1 MLYKKPK
8 IFTWCDTP
16 TVPTGFGVVAKNLLR
31 DLHKKYDLEILGINY
46 HGDTRYD
53 TNKWFIYPAMQYPD
67 VLGFKKMEKLLK
79 ENQPDIVFLFQD
91 IFHINDAWAKI
102 KEHAPKAK
110 VVIYFPIDGTPVNI
124 SWEKPLIEAD
134 AVITY
139 TQFAKDAIL
148 DTFPHLK
155 NREIHTLDHGID
167 TEIFKPLGSKEIR
180 NARKEA
186 GWENKFVMLNV
197 NRFQPRK
204 LIPLT
209 LRAGALFSKGY
220 KKCDCGNWYWKER
233 SKCDLNG
240 CGPEHVIE
248 TVEGRPDTLLYLH
261 MVPQEQG
268 MGPGHA
274 NSLQA
279 HAYNAGYRDMDL
291 QGPNQSLQINAV
303 DIYKNPFPESVL
315 NRIYNSANVNI
326 STTIGEGF
334 GFSLAES
341 AASGT
346 ISIAPRNSAIP
357 EVLGDTGH
365 MVSNV
370 AQFNMAMDNAHVRP
384 IPSIPEIIEAL
395 EIEYQAWIANKKQ
408 PVKSQYA
415 IERVEKVFNWE
426 DKRQF
431 IEKIFEEVLSTPD
444 QLEGGNFVL
453 EQPTSETVEE
463 EPE

>member
-1 MLYKKPK
+1 MLYEKPK

-31 DLHKKYDLEILGINY
+31 DLHLKYDLEILGINY

-67 VLGFKKMEKLLK
+67 VLGFKKMVKLLPEVK
-79 ENQPDIVFLFQD
+79 PDIIFLFQD
-91 IFHINDAWAKI
+91 IFHINDAWDKI

-155 NREIHTLDHGID
+155 SREIHTLDHGID
-167 TEIFKPLGSKEIR
+167 TEVFKPLSSKEIR

-186 GWENKFVMLNV
+186 GWDNKFVMLNV

-220 KKCDCGNWYWKER
+220 KKCDCGNWYWKDR
-233 SKCDLNG
+233 DKCDLNG
-240 CGPEHVIE
+240 CGPEHVTE

-303 DIYKNPFPESVL
+303 DIYKNPFPEEVL

-370 AQFNMAMDNAHVRP
+370 AHFNMAMDNGHVRP
-384 IPSIPEIIEAL
+384 IPSIPEMIEAL
-395 EIEYQAWIANKKQ
+395 EIEYDAWIANKKQ
-408 PVKSQYA
+408 PVKSQVA
-415 IERVEKVFNWE
+415 IERVKKVFDWE

-431 IEKIFEEVLSTPD
+431 IEGIFEDVLSTPD

-453 EQPTSETVEE
+453 ESTSEKVEE

>member
-8 IFTWCDTP
+8 IFAWCDTP
-16 TVPTGFGVVAKNLLR
+16 TVPTGFGIVAKNLLR
-31 DLHKKYDLEILGINY
+31 DINKKYDLEILGINY

-53 TNKWFIYPAMQYPD
+53 TDKWFIYPAMQYPD
-67 VLGFKKMEKLLK
+67 VLGFKKMEKLLPEVK
-79 ENQPDIVFLFQD
+79 PDIIFLFQD
-91 IFHINDAWAKI
+91 IFHINDAWDRI

-124 SWEKPLIEAD
+124 SWERPLLEAD
-134 AVITY
+134 SVITY
-139 TQFAKDAIL
+139 TEFAKNAIL

-155 NREIHTLDHGID
+155 DTKIHTLDHGID
-167 TEIFKPLGSKEIR
+167 TKVFHKLSDAEIR
-180 NARKEA
+180 NARKESN
-186 GWENKFVMLNV
+186 WEGKFVILNV

-209 LRAGALFSKGY
+209 LRAALLFAKGY
-220 KKCDCGNWYWKER
+220 HKCKCGNWYWKER

-240 CGPEHVIE
+240 CGPEDIVD

-291 QGPNQSLQINAV
+291 KGPKQSLQINAV
-303 DIYKNPFPESVL
+303 DIYKNPFPEEIL
-315 NRIYNSANVNI
+315 NKIYNAACVNI

-346 ISIAPRNSAIP
+346 ISIAPNNSAIP

-365 MVSNV
+365 MVPNM
-370 AQFNMAMDNAHVRP
+370 ALFNMAMDNGHVRP
-384 IPSIPEIIEAL
+384 VPSVPHMIEAL
-395 EIEYQAWIANKKQ
+395 EIEYQKWLDNDKQ
-408 PVKSQYA
+408 PVKSQEA
-415 IERVEKVFNWE
+415 VDRVKKVFNWQ
-426 DKRQF
+426 DKRDF
-431 IEKIFEEVLSTPD
+431 IEGIFEKVMDEDSLTI
-444 QLEGGNFVL
+444 GGGSFVFKK
-453 EQPTSETVEE
+453 EE
-463 EPE
+463 EDLSS